1 MQISKYIGTIQFI
14 ISLLVIALSIGIC
27 YATLN
32 SSVAELNKQARVC
45 ITDHDIVVAMSTDIK
60 WIREQIGDIKDI
72 LESKQYASITK

>member
-32 SSVAELNKQARVC
+32 SQVIELNKQA
-45 ITDHDIVVAMSTDIK
+45 ITCKIDHDIVVGMATDIR
-60 WIREQIGDIKDI
+60 WIREQVSDIKSM
-72 LESKQYASITK
+72 LESKKYVPTK